1 MAQPVDV
8 SSLVMLRQLQ
18 KPGKPDAVSR
28 IIERFLEESAA
39 RLETLRLAVREDD
52 TEALERAAHALKGI
66 AGTVGAHE
74 MHDIALQLEQLGRA
88 GQTSGAGDLVSA
100 LDASFARSRP
110 LLIALQT
117 TS

>member
-28 IIERFLEESAA
+28 IVARFLEESAA
-39 RLETLRLAVREDD
+39 RLDILRAAVRDGD
-52 TEALERAAHALKGI
+52 ARALERAAHALKGI
-66 AGTVGAHE
+66 TGTVGAHE
-74 MHDIALQLEQLGRA
+74 MHQIALQLERLGRE
-88 GQTSGAGDLVSA
+88 GQASGAEHLVAA

-110 LLIALQT
+110 LLTALQT
-117 TS
+117 TT